1 MTQGV
6 SVETAQLQALEW
18 AGRRMRERLPQWAEL
33 AREEQKPP
41 GGDWSTWLYMA
52 GRGAGKTRAGSE
64 WVHQQVRDGAR
75 RIALV
80 GATAADCRDVMVEGE
95 SGLLATASPMDM
107 PLYEPSRRRLT
118 WQSGAIATTYS
129 AEEPDRLRGPQH
141 DAAWCDELAAWRY
154 GAAWPMLLLGLR
166 LGGKP
171 RALVTTTPRPTK
183 LVKELIAQ
191 PTTVVTRGSTYDNR
205 ANLAES
211 YMEQIV
217 KRYEGTRLG
226 RQELMGEIIEDVE
239 GALWTLM
246 MLDELRVDD
255 APDLE
260 RIVVAVDPAV
270 SAHQDSDETGI
281 VAVGIGV
288 DGEGYVL
295 ADRSCKLSPAGWAR
309 IVAGLYHDL
318 EADRVVVEANQG
330 GEMVEYT
337 LATVDQS
344 VPVKRIHASR
354 GKRLRAEPVAALYE
368 QARVHHVGVFSALE
382 DQMMSFTGD
391 SGGADDR
398 VDALVHGLT
407 EAVLDGAAGPG
418 VW

>member
-260 RIVVAVDPAV
+260 RVVVGVDPAV
-270 SAHQDSDETGI
+270 SSHQDSDETGI
-281 VAVGIGV
+281 VAAAIGV

-295 ADRSCKLSPAGWAR
+295 ADRSCKLSPDGWAR
-309 IVAGLYHDL
+309 RAAGLYHEL
-318 EADRVVVEANQG
+318 QADHVVCEDNQG
-330 GEMVEYT
+330 GEMVAFT
-337 LATVDQS
+337 MATVDPS
-344 VPVKRIHASR
+344 VPVKLIRASR
-354 GKRLRAEPVAALYE
+354 GKRLRAEPIAALYE
-368 QARVHHVGVFSALE
+368 QARVHHLITMDELE
-382 DQMMSFTGD
+382 DQMVSFTGD
-391 SGGADDR
+391 AGGADDR
-398 VDALVHGLT
+398 VDALVHALS
-407 EAVLDGAAGPG
+407 EVMLDSPGPG
-418 VW
+418 IW

>member
-18 AGRRMRERLPQWAEL
+18 AGRRMRERVPQWADM
-33 AREEQKPP
+33 ARPEQLPP
-41 GGDWSTWLYMA
+41 AGDWTTWLFMA

-64 WVHQQVRDGAR
+64 WVHQQVRDGAK

-80 GATAADCRDVMVEGE
+80 GATASDCRDVMVEGE

-107 PLYEPSRRRLT
+107 PVYEPSRRRLT
-118 WQSGAIATTYS
+118 WPNGAIASTYS

-141 DAAWCDELAAWRY
+141 DAAWCDELAAWRHA
-154 GAAWPMLLLGLR
+154 AAWPMMLLGLR
-166 LGGKP
+166 LGESP

-183 LVKELIAQ
+183 LVKELIGQ

-205 ANLAES
+205 ENLAPS
-211 YMEQIV
+211 FLDSII
-217 KRYEGTRLG
+217 KRYENTRLG
-226 RQELMGEIIEDVE
+226 RQELQGEIIEDVE

-246 MLDELRVDD
+246 MLDELRVDEP
-255 APDLE
+255 PDLE

-281 VAVGIGV
+281 VAVGSGV

-295 ADRSCKLSPAGWAR
+295 ADRSCRLSPDGWGRRVVGA
-309 IVAGLYHDL
+309 YHDL
-318 EADRVVVEANQG
+318 EADRVVVESNQG
-330 GEMVEYT
+330 GDLVVSL
-337 LATVDQS
+337 LATVDPS

-368 QARVHHVGVFSALE
+368 QARVHHVGVFPELE

-398 VDALVHGLT
+398 VDALVHGLPA
-407 EAVLDGAAGPG
+407 AVLDGAAGPG
-418 VW
+418 IW

>member
-18 AGRRMRERLPQWAEL
+18 AGRRMRERVPQWADM
-33 AREEQKPP
+33 ARPEQLPP
-41 GGDWSTWLYMA
+41 AGDWTTWLFMA

-64 WVHQQVRDGAR
+64 WVHQQVRDGAK

-80 GATAADCRDVMVEGE
+80 GATASDCRDVMVEGE

-107 PLYEPSRRRLT
+107 PVYEPSRRRLT
-118 WQSGAIATTYS
+118 WPNGAIASTYS

-141 DAAWCDELAAWRY
+141 DAAWCDELAAWRHA
-154 GAAWPMLLLGLR
+154 AAWPMMLLGLR
-166 LGGKP
+166 LGESP

-183 LVKELIAQ
+183 LVKELIGQ

-205 ANLAES
+205 ENLAPS
-211 YMEQIV
+211 FLDSII
-217 KRYEGTRLG
+217 KRYENTRLG
-226 RQELMGEIIEDVE
+226 RQELQGEIIEDVE

-246 MLDELRVDD
+246 MLDELRVDEP
-255 APDLE
+255 PDLE

-295 ADRSCKLSPAGWAR
+295 ADRSCRLSPDGWGRRVVGA
-309 IVAGLYHDL
+309 YHDL
-318 EADRVVVEANQG
+318 EAERVVVESNQG
-330 GEMVEYT
+330 GDLVVSL
-337 LATVDQS
+337 LATVDPS

-354 GKRLRAEPVAALYE
+354 GKRLRAEQVAAHTLV
-368 QARVHHVGVFSALE
+368 RHVVIHLEAHGVR
-382 DQMMSFTGD
+382 D
-391 SGGADDR
+391 
-398 VDALVHGLT
+398 V
-407 EAVLDGAAGPG
+407 
-418 VW
+418 

>member
-255 APDLE
+255 TPDLE

>member
-18 AGRRMRERLPQWAEL
+18 AGRRMRERVPQWADM
-33 AREEQKPP
+33 ARPEQLPP
-41 GGDWSTWLYMA
+41 AGDWTTWLFMA

-64 WVHQQVRDGAR
+64 WVHQQVRDGAK

-80 GATAADCRDVMVEGE
+80 GATASDCRDVMVEGE

-107 PLYEPSRRRLT
+107 PVYEPSRRRLT
-118 WQSGAIATTYS
+118 WPNGAIASTYS

-141 DAAWCDELAAWRY
+141 DAAWCDELAAWRHA
-154 GAAWPMLLLGLR
+154 AAWPMMLLGLR
-166 LGGKP
+166 LGESP

-183 LVKELIAQ
+183 LVKELIGQ

-205 ANLAES
+205 ENLAPS
-211 YMEQIV
+211 FLDSII
-217 KRYEGTRLG
+217 KRYENTRLG
-226 RQELMGEIIEDVE
+226 RQELQGEIIEDVE

-246 MLDELRVDD
+246 MLDELRGDEP
-255 APDLE
+255 PDLE

-295 ADRSCKLSPAGWAR
+295 ADRSCRLSPDGWGRRVVGA
-309 IVAGLYHDL
+309 YHDL
-318 EADRVVVEANQG
+318 EADRVVVESNQG
-330 GEMVEYT
+330 GDLVGSL
-337 LATVDQS
+337 LATVDPS

-354 GKRLRAEPVAALYE
+354 GKRLRAEPVAARYE
-368 QARVHHVGVFSALE
+368 QARVHHVGVFPELE

-418 VW
+418 IW

>member
-239 GALWTLM
+239 GAMWTLM

-260 RIVVAVDPAV
+260 RVVVGVDPAV
-270 SAHQDSDETGI
+270 SSHQDSDETGI
-281 VAVGIGV
+281 VAAAIGV

-295 ADRSCKLSPAGWAR
+295 ADRSCKLSPDGWAR
-309 IVAGLYHDL
+309 CAAGLYHEL
-318 EADRVVVEANQG
+318 QADRVVCEDNQG
-330 GEMVEYT
+330 GEMVAFT
-337 LATVDQS
+337 MATVDPS
-344 VPVKRIHASR
+344 VPVKLIRASR
-354 GKRLRAEPVAALYE
+354 GKRLRAEPIAALYE
-368 QARVHHVGVFSALE
+368 QARVHHLITMDELE
-382 DQMMSFTGD
+382 DQMVSFTGD
-391 SGGADDR
+391 AGGADDR
-398 VDALVHGLT
+398 VDALVHALS
-407 EAVLDGAAGPG
+407 EVMLDSPGPG
-418 VW
+418 IW

>member
-41 GGDWSTWLYMA
+41 GGDLSTWLYMA

-154 GAAWPMLLLGLR
+154 GAAWPMLLLGL
-166 LGGKP
+166 
-171 RALVTTTPRPTK
+171 
-183 LVKELIAQ
+183 
-191 PTTVVTRGSTYDNR
+191 
-205 ANLAES
+205 
-211 YMEQIV
+211 
-217 KRYEGTRLG
+217 
-226 RQELMGEIIEDVE
+226 
-239 GALWTLM
+239 
-246 MLDELRVDD
+246 
-255 APDLE
+255 
-260 RIVVAVDPAV
+260 
-270 SAHQDSDETGI
+270 
-281 VAVGIGV
+281 
-288 DGEGYVL
+288 
-295 ADRSCKLSPAGWAR
+295 
-309 IVAGLYHDL
+309 
-318 EADRVVVEANQG
+318 
-330 GEMVEYT
+330 
-337 LATVDQS
+337 
-344 VPVKRIHASR
+344 SR
-354 GKRLRAEPVAALYE
+354 HSLFL
-368 QARVHHVGVFSALE
+368 FC
-382 DQMMSFTGD
+382 
-391 SGGADDR
+391 
-398 VDALVHGLT
+398 
-407 EAVLDGAAGPG
+407 
-418 VW
+418 

>member
-75 RIALV
+75 RIARV

-171 RALVTTTPRPTK
+171 RALVTTPPRPTK

-260 RIVVAVDPAV
+260 RVVVAVDPAV
-270 SAHQDSDETGI
+270 SSHQDSDETGI
-281 VAVGIGV
+281 VAAAIGV

-295 ADRSCKLSPAGWAR
+295 ADRSCKLSPDGWAR
-309 IVAGLYHDL
+309 RAAGLYHEL
-318 EADRVVVEANQG
+318 QADRVVCEDNQG
-330 GEMVEYT
+330 GEMVAFT
-337 LATVDQS
+337 MATVDPS
-344 VPVKRIHASR
+344 VPVKLIRASR
-354 GKRLRAEPVAALYE
+354 GKRLRAEPIAALYE
-368 QARVHHVGVFSALE
+368 QARVHHLITMDELE
-382 DQMMSFTGD
+382 DQMVSFTGD
-391 SGGADDR
+391 AGGADDR
-398 VDALVHGLT
+398 VDALVHALS
-407 EAVLDGAAGPG
+407 EVMLDSPGPG
-418 VW
+418 IW